1 MDNIC
6 VNAPA
11 HKGVSSLE
19 TMYTDFDGW
28 VTRFNSCYK
37 RSPEIR
43 TTSRQNNSRR
53 HDDSDLYDRDY
64 FLNDLLLRQRQLRR
78 SARRPCF
85 NFYKENDGFISYD
98 HVYYRI
104 MSQNGDKSVVYQ
116 YIRSKL

>member
-1 MDNIC
+1 MKDFWI
-6 VNAPA
+6 
-11 HKGVSSLE
+11 VSYCNNNFYRYKLQ
-19 TMYTDFDGW
+19 YFL
-28 VTRFNSCYK
+28 RNNSIKQFILYIY

-53 HDDSDLYDRDY
+53 HDDSDLHDRDY
-64 FLNDLLLRQRQLRR
+64 FLNNLLLRQRQLRR
-78 SARRPCF
+78 SAKRPCF